1 MPSKRSKSEE
11 RNRKIKYRQNR
22 DPAKILLDQE
32 KDRIRKNERK
42 FGQTGEERELEKEA
56 VENENKKSKYNEAEE
71 NQERIRR
78 IRKKQTE
85 KEKERENNKAKER
98 MKALR
103 DRQTTDEKEV
113 ARKNAMERMKV
124 FRGKQTD
131 KERELQRLEAQE
143 RMEKQRLDKSVEDS
157 DYEKII
163 KRQRMREVRI
173 MASGKEHLLGNLKA
187 KKGMQLVNQEGTLR
201 DFSRRERLMT
211 KFERNDDLLEWKNY
225 WSRSDD
231 HRRNLEKN
239 KPDLV
244 ERINDQIRLDKE
256 RERQEKSERKK
267 REKDLNEHID
277 SYDWISETEYEKDE
291 YDHILTK
298 EEREQEEEDER
309 RESEAI
315 KAWFKQEQ
323 KEKRQRRRDE
333 LKKAIT
339 KPIDPFP
346 ERELCQYEKIR
357 EDIIRER
364 EEAMAK
370 FKFYEDLEET
380 KKAIG
385 LSKGHEVKKGKKDM
399 SEKHD
404 ENESL

>member
-143 RMEKQRLDKSVEDS
+143 RMEKQRSDKSVEDS

-333 LKKAIT
+333 LKQAIT

-385 LSKGHEVKKGKKDM
+385 FSKGHEVKKGEKDM